1 MKIKELANEFLK
13 AQLIIESES
22 SSRQEKEKAMKR
34 IDELSE
40 TITNF
45 EDFLFIDDYIQ
56 KKLKT

>member
-22 SSRQEKEKAMKR
+22 SSQQDKEKAMKR